1 MQIKI
6 FSCLCVT
13 CKNVQIKSCELKL
26 SCVTWYAAMTFVSLT
41 SLKMLFIAALPTL
54 ETLETGA
61 SISHHK
67 HQAGQSDCQ
76 TVPHSQTATA
86 PL

>member
-1 MQIKI
+1 
-6 FSCLCVT
+6 
-13 CKNVQIKSCELKL
+13 
-26 SCVTWYAAMTFVSLT
+26 MTFVSLT

-67 HQAGQSDCQ
+67 HRADTGPALLDYKVRGQFEN
-76 TVPHSQTATA
+76 
-86 PL
+86 